1 MAKFPDAS
9 KQLLEKV
16 ITVINYDKVW
26 RREEYFNGAWDIIV
40 LDESHKIKTH
50 TTMRA
55 KALLKMSLKAK
66 YRYILTGTPINN
78 GQLENIW
85 SQYAFLDP
93 YLRRGRVY
101 STIFDGSYYDFLGQY
116 CYLNQ
121 YHQPYR
127 YHNVDRL
134 QEIINDHSYRITKAE
149 CLDLPDK
156 LPDEIYDIE
165 LKEKSKYKE
174 LFKESTLE
182 EFEVL
187 AANPLARLTK
197 LRQLCSGWINDGA
210 KDIRVDCEKEA
221 ALEDFLDGW
230 NKKLVIFCEFRNSI
244 DRVCNV
250 LGKLGIRHVVLDG
263 RTKDKKI
270 WQTFQNIP
278 EIRVIVCQYQSANA
292 GIDLYAAD
300 TMLFYEPTLSSNI
313 LEQAKDRI
321 HRIGQSQKCSYI
333 HFITK
338 GTVERAIYTALKGYR
353 DFNEKL
359 FREYIIEY
367 QKGR

>member
-1 MAKFPDAS
+1 M
-9 KQLLEKV
+9 
-16 ITVINYDKVW
+16 VW
-26 RREEYFNGAWDIIV
+26 RRDEYTNGIWDIIV
-40 LDESHKIKTH
+40 LDESHKIKNN
-50 TTMRA
+50 TTNRS
-55 KALLKMSLKAK
+55 KALLKMALNAK

-85 SQYAFLDP
+85 SQFAFLDP
-93 YLRRGRVY
+93 YLSRGRVY
-101 STIFDGSYYDFLGQY
+101 SKIFDGSYYGFLDKY
-116 CYLNQ
+116 AYLNQ

-127 YHNVDRL
+127 YHNVDEL
-134 QEIINDHSYRITKAE
+134 QEIINEHSYRITKAE

-187 AANPLARLTK
+187 AVNPLARLTK
-197 LRQLCSGWINDGA
+197 LRQFCSGWINTDTGG
-210 KDIRVDCEKEA
+210 IRIDCEKEA
-221 ALEDFLDGW
+221 TLKDFLDGW
-230 NKKLVIFCEFRNSI
+230 EKKLVIFCEFRNSI
-244 DRVCNV
+244 DRVSSV
-250 LGKLGIRHVVLDG
+250 LKKLNIKYVILDG
-263 RTKDKKI
+263 RTKDKTI
-270 WQTFQNIP
+270 WKDFQNEP
-278 EIRVIVCQYQSANA
+278 ELQTIVCQYQSANA

-321 HRIGQSQKCSYI
+321 HRIGQKQKCSYI

-338 GTVERAIYTALKGYR
+338 GTIERAIYSALKGYR

-359 FREYIIEY
+359 FCEYIKEY
-367 QKGR
+367 QKGWSK